1 MYSSPL
7 RYPGGKGR
15 LAPFM
20 EYMIKRTGHEG
31 GTYVEPFAG
40 GAGIAIELLEK
51 GIVSEIVINDYDKA
65 IYSFWR
71 AILTETDRFIAEV
84 RHIPLTIDEWKKQKT
99 ILTNKSHR
107 YSYELGFAAFYMN
120 RTNRSG
126 ILKGGVIGGYEQT
139 GRWKMDARFN
149 RESLI
154 ERISSIADLRNQI
167 HVYNKDI
174 SSFIDIYL
182 DKYSDNSLV
191 YFDPPY
197 YEKGSQLY
205 MNFFKSKDHVRIE
218 RSISMNVRSDWII
231 TYDDC
236 EEIRR
241 LYSGYSPMRYDLDY
255 SASRRRKASEII
267 VFKDKGMIPD
277 NEELMKE
284 GININLRSA

>member
-1 MYSSPL
+1 MS
-7 RYPGGKGR
+7 
-15 LAPFM
+15 FM

-284 GININLRSA
+284 GINIDLRSA